1 LRNDVALQFV
11 NLLQESSR
19 ILIFTGAGVST
30 GSGIPDFR
38 GPDGIW
44 KTKKPVPY
52 LDFMNSEEARLEYW
66 QQKAEGW
73 ERYRCAQPN
82 EVHCAVARLEGA
94 GKLLMV
100 VTQNIDGL
108 HGKAGTSPGRLVELH
123 GTMNAVECQSCHRR
137 NEPAPFFR
145 EFKNTGHPP
154 RCPCGGYLKSATIS
168 FGQSLRQEDLERAFA
183 SAEQADL
190 VIALGSTL
198 SVTPAAHVPLQA
210 AMRGV
215 PYVIIN
221 RGPTEHDHY
230 RQVTLRLEG
239 DVGELFPRAVDHALR
254 GSSGGC

>member
-1 LRNDVALQFV
+1 MKADSEKRLVE
-11 NLLQESSR
+11 LLEGAGD
-19 ILIFTGAGVST
+19 ILVFTGAGVST

-38 GPDGIW
+38 GPEGIW
-44 KTKKPVPY
+44 KTKKPVLY
-52 LDFMNSEEARLEYW
+52 QDFMNSEDARREYW

-73 ERYRCAQPN
+73 ERYRHAQPN
-82 EVHCAVARLEGA
+82 EVHRAVARLEQKE
-94 GKLLMV
+94 KLLIV

-108 HGKAGTSPGRLVELH
+108 HGKAGNSPGRLVELH
-123 GTMNAVECQSCHRR
+123 GTMSAVECQSCHRR
-137 NEPAPFFR
+137 SEPDPFFR
-145 EFKNTGHPP
+145 EFRETGTPP

-183 SAEQADL
+183 AAETADL

-239 DVGELFPRAVDHALR
+239 DVGELFPRAVNRAL
-254 GSSGGC
+254 